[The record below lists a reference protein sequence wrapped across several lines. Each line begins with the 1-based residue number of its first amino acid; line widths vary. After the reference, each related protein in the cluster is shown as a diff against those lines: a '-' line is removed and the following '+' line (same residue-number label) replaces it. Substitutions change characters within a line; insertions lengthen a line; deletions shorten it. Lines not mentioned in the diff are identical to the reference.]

1 MQEKV
6 SVIIP
11 TYNRVH
17 VIARAVR
24 SVLEQTYAN
33 FELLVVDDGSTD
45 DTKQIIEYAED
56 DRIRY
61 IRLEKNSGASHA
73 RNVGIQMAECEYI
86 AFLDSDDE
94 WMPEKL
100 ERQMQ
105 IMRQAPET
113 VGLVYCRMSGVNQK
127 GEVSFCPDLDIAK
140 ERLEGNLFLFLLKE
154 NVISPQTVLA
164 RRKCLEQAGGFDESL
179 TCIEDWEL
187 FLRIAQDW
195 EIAFAEETL
204 VRVHV
209 SETSVS
215 QNIIGYL
222 RTRCYMISQYWR
234 LMEENQIL
242 EDVMAGLLLFG
253 ERYGCY
259 EEAKQLL
266 WAALRG

>member
-11 TYNRVH
+11 TYNRAY
-17 VIARAVR
+17 VIARAVQ

-33 FELLVVDDGSTD
+33 FELLIVDDGSTD
-45 DTKQIIEYAED
+45 DTKQIIEYVDD

-61 IRLEKNSGASHA
+61 ICLEKNSGASHA

-105 IMRQAPET
+105 IIRQAPET
-113 VGLVYCRMSGVNQK
+113 VGLVYCRMSGVNRK

-140 ERLEGNLFLFLLKE
+140 ERLEGNLFSVLMKE
-154 NVISPQTVLA
+154 NMIGTPTVLV
-164 RRKCLEQAGGFDESL
+164 RKKCLEQSGGFDESL

-187 FLRIAQDW
+187 FLRIAQEW
-195 EIAFAEETL
+195 EIAIAEETL

-215 QNIIGYL
+215 QNIIGYV
-222 RTRCYMISQYWR
+222 RTRCYMISRYWR
-234 LMEENQIL
+234 LMEENQVL
-242 EDVMAGLLLFG
+242 EDVMAGLLQFAQ
-253 ERYGCY
+253 RYGCY
-259 EEAKQLL
+259 DEAKRLL

>member
-11 TYNRVH
+11 TYNRAH
-17 VIARAVR
+17 VIARAVQ

-61 IRLEKNSGASHA
+61 ICLEKNGGASHA

-113 VGLVYCRMSGVNQK
+113 VGLVYCRMSGVNRK

-140 ERLEGNLFLFLLKE
+140 ERLEGNLFSVLMKE
-154 NVISPQTVLA
+154 NMIGTPTVLV
-164 RRKCLEQAGGFDESL
+164 RKKCLEQAGGFNESL

-204 VRVHV
+204 VSVHV
-209 SETSVS
+209 SEVSVS
-215 QNIIGYL
+215 QNIAGYVK
-222 RTRCYMISQYWR
+222 TRCYMISRYWMM
-234 LMEENQIL
+234 MEENQIL
-242 EDVMAGLLLFG
+242 EDVMAGLLQFAQQ
-253 ERYGCY
+253 YGCY
-259 EEAKQLL
+259 EEAKRLL